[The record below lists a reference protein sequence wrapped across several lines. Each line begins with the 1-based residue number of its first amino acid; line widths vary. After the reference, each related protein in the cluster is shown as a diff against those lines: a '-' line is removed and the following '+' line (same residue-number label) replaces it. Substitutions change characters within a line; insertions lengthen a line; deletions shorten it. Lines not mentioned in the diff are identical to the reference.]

1 MELHLSELD
10 TDRFGISVA
19 KMILKQ
25 GDSVVQLF
33 DLCIAAGVKLLI
45 ARVAAEERDLINEL
59 EAGGAS
65 LADTL
70 LYHSKAIEARHA
82 IPLAPAFRMRLANA
96 DDASSVEALAR
107 RAFNG
112 YTGHYHNDVRL
123 DKRDAN
129 EVYASWARNCC
140 LKMSADEVF
149 VVEHKGEIIAFAAVR
164 RIDDAT
170 IDCPLCAVESHW
182 RGRRLL
188 DALLTQC
195 ESWALDK
202 GYASIEYSTH
212 CSNVQARSVIE
223 RSGFVAYRS
232 VHTYHKW
239 FNAH

>member
-10 TDRFGISVA
+10 TDRFGINVA
-19 KMILKQ
+19 KVILEK
-25 GDSVVQLF
+25 GDSVARLF
-33 DLCIAAGVKLLI
+33 DSCVATGVQLLI
-45 ARVAAEERDLINEL
+45 ARVAAGERDLIDEL

-70 LYHSKAIEARHA
+70 LYHRKAVEARHA
-82 IPLAPAFRMRLANA
+82 MPLAPAFSMRLANA
-96 DDASSVEALAR
+96 NDASSVEALAR
-107 RAFNG
+107 RAFDG
-112 YTGHYHNDVRL
+112 YTGHYHNDARL
-123 DKRDAN
+123 NKRDAN

-140 LKMSADEVF
+140 LKTGADEVF
-149 VVEHKGEIIAFAAVR
+149 VVEHQGYVIAFAALR

-170 IDCPLCAVESHW
+170 IDCALCAVDSHW

-212 CSNVQARSVIE
+212 GSNVAARSVIE
-223 RSGFVAYRS
+223 RLGFVGYKS
-232 VHTYHKW
+232 VHTFHKW
-239 FNAH
+239 FDAR